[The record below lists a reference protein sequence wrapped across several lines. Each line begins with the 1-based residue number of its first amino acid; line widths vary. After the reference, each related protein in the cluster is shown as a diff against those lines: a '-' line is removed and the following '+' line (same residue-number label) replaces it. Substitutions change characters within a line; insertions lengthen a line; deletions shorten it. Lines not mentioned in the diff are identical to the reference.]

1 MNNGSGQA
9 SSTTNE
15 AMSLREKTERSEEQ
29 QNVESAV
36 PAPAALASKE
46 DYVAWLQVVG
56 AFCLNMNTW

>member
-1 MNNGSGQA
+1 MNNGPGQA

-15 AMSLREKTERSEEQ
+15 AMSLREKPVRSEEQ

-36 PAPAALASKE
+36 PAPAALAPKE